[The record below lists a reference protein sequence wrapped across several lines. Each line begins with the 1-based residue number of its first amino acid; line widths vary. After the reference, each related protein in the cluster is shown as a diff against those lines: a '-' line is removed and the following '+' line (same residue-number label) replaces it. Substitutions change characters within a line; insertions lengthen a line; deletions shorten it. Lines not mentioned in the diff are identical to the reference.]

1 MAKVGRVNKM
11 QRVGKLVKQ
20 QKAKRARIKTELNKA
35 RSTDVAFE
43 EIISLQEQLNQMP
56 RNGSAVRFRNIC
68 MYDGRPR
75 GFMRKFGMNRVLFR
89 KLANEGKIP
98 GVVKS
103 SW

>member
-1 MAKVGRVNKM
+1 MAKIGTINKM
-11 QRVGKLVKQ
+11 QKVGKLVKQ
-20 QKAKRARIKTELNKA
+20 QKAKRTRIKTELNKA
-35 RSTDVAFE
+35 RVGELEFE
-43 EIISLQEQLNQMP
+43 QLISLQEQLNQMP
-56 RNGSAVRFRNIC
+56 RNGSAVRYRNRC

>member
-1 MAKVGRVNKM
+1 MAKIGVINKM
-11 QRVGKLVKQ
+11 NKVGKLVKKQ
-20 QKAKRARIKTELNKA
+20 AAKRAALKAEMNKA
-35 RSTDVAFE
+35 RIGELEFEDVIA
-43 EIISLQEQLNQMP
+43 LQEKLTKLS
-56 RNGSAVRFRNIC
+56 RNGAAVRYHNRC

-89 KLANEGKIP
+89 KLAGEGKIP

>member
-1 MAKVGRVNKM
+1 MATLGRINKM
-11 QRVGKLVKQ
+11 KRVGKLVKKQ
-20 QKAKRARIKTELNKA
+20 QAKRARIKAELDKA
-35 RSTDVAFE
+35 RVGELEFE
-43 EIISLQEQLNQMP
+43 QVIGLQEELNQMP
-56 RNGSAVRFRNIC
+56 RNGSAVRFRNRC

>member
-1 MAKVGRVNKM
+1 MAKIGVVNKM
-11 QRVGKLVKQ
+11 NKVGALVK
-20 QKAKRARIKTELNKA
+20 KFKTKRATLKTELQKA
-35 RSTDVAFE
+35 RVGELSFEDVIA
-43 EIISLQEQLNQMP
+43 LQEQLNKLP
-56 RNGSAVRFRNIC
+56 RYSSAVRYHNRC

-75 GFMRKFGMNRVLFR
+75 GYMRKFGMNRVLFR

>member
-1 MAKVGRVNKM
+1 MAKIGVINKM
-11 QRVGKLVKQ
+11 NKVGKLVKKQ
-20 QKAKRARIKTELNKA
+20 ASKRAALKEQLNKA
-35 RSTDVAFE
+35 RTGDLDFE
-43 EIISLQEQLNQMP
+43 EIIKLQEQLNKMP
-56 RNGSAVRFRNIC
+56 RNGSAVRYHNRC

-89 KLANEGKIP
+89 KLAGEGKIP